1 MSGHSK
7 WSTIKRQKGV
17 NDAKRGQLFSKMSK
31 IISIAAR
38 DGGANL
44 ESNQKLKVAVEAA
57 KAANMPKINIERA
70 IASAGKEG
78 KNYEEVVYEGFAP
91 EGLGI
96 LIEATTDNRNRTGQ
110 EIKNILERSGGAMG
124 GPGSASFNFVPK
136 GLILLT
142 QKKLSDDE
150 MLKVIDLGVDEVEET
165 PDGVEIYTP
174 PSQVYEIEK
183 KIRALGMGVDEVEL
197 TQKPKISTT
206 VSEPKKSEKLS
217 RLLEDLDDHE
227 DVQKIHPSFKII

>member
-1 MSGHSK
+1 
-7 WSTIKRQKGV
+7 
-17 NDAKRGQLFSKMSK
+17 
-31 IISIAAR
+31 
-38 DGGANL
+38 
-44 ESNQKLKVAVEAA
+44 
-57 KAANMPKINIERA
+57 
-70 IASAGKEG
+70 
-78 KNYEEVVYEGFAP
+78 
-91 EGLGI
+91 
-96 LIEATTDNRNRTGQ
+96 
-110 EIKNILERSGGAMG
+110 MG

>member
-57 KAANMPKINIERA
+57 KTANMPKINIERA

-136 GLILLT
+136 GLILLA

-150 MLKVIDLGVDEVEET
+150 MLKVIDLGIDEVEET

>member
-206 VSEPKKSEKLS
+206 VRKPKKSEKLS